1 MLQVN
6 ELLRSKLAH
15 IFSLKLEI
23 PVEFF
28 VTITDVS
35 ASPDLRNATV
45 YLSILPEKNQREGMA
60 WIINN
65 RKEVQRLLGKETRK
79 MKNTP
84 KMLFKLD
91 EQESRSQE
99 IYDLI
104 DQK

>member
-1 MLQVN
+1 MNDRMLQVN
-6 ELLRSKLAH
+6 ELLRSRLAH

-28 VTITDVS
+28 VTITDVT

-65 RKEVQRLLGKETRK
+65 RKEIQRLLGKENKKR
-79 MKNTP
+79 MKNNT
-84 KMLFKLD
+84 KNSF
-91 EQESRSQE
+91 SN
-99 IYDLI
+99 
-104 DQK
+104 

>member
-1 MLQVN
+1 MNDRMLQVN

-65 RKEVQRLLGKETRK
+65 RK
-79 MKNTP
+79 
-84 KMLFKLD
+84 
-91 EQESRSQE
+91 
-99 IYDLI
+99 
-104 DQK
+104 